1 MKFVRVK
8 DGEDLIV
15 VVSHEP
21 SAYDPSGEVPAT
33 MQTFRIV
40 SSLSTDVLMLV
51 PILPVPRKLTDEENK
66 RVDSKILDQV

>member
-21 SAYDPSGEVPAT
+21 SAYDPSGEVLP
-33 MQTFRIV
+33 QFRFPGGRIHEQW
-40 SSLSTDVLMLV
+40 L
-51 PILPVPRKLTDEENK
+51 
-66 RVDSKILDQV
+66 